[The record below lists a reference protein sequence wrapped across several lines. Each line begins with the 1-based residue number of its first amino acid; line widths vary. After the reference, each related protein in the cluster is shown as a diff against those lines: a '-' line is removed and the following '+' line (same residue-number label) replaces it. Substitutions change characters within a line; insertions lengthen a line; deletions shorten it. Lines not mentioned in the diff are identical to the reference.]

1 MESVATARTALLSG
15 LIDYAGLFPPE
26 SRTMERAVEG
36 FRDARA
42 LQSWMMDRFIVPEDR
57 LEDLAPH
64 LDREPERWPLAV
76 VMSTPFGDWSKGF
89 ADRARSLEVVALA
102 LRDIARLEIAETRI
116 PAEQVSNPALGAMLA
131 SVRASLGAIFDTVL
145 FEVALGDDWENDL
158 PRQLRA
164 IHEAAAGAKIRCGG
178 ARVGDFPS
186 PAQVATFIGAC
197 AELGLPFKAT
207 AGLHHPLRHWDGN
220 PGVKRHGFLNITG
233 AAVLAH
239 TLGLGRDEL
248 EEVVAEEDA
257 TAFELS
263 EGSFRWRHRAAT
275 VSEIERARSQFML
288 GYGSCNFTEPVA
300 DLVELGWL

>member
-1 MESVATARTALLSG
+1 MESGTTARAALLSG

-42 LQSWMMDRFIVPEDR
+42 LQSWMMDRFLVPEDR
-57 LEDLAPH
+57 LEELAPH
-64 LDREPERWPLAV
+64 LEHEPDRWPVAV
-76 VMSTPFGDWSKGF
+76 VMGTPFGTWSKGF
-89 ADRARSLEVVALA
+89 ADRARSLEVVVLA
-102 LRDIARLEIAETRI
+102 MRDSVRFEIAEVRI
-116 PAEQVSNPALGAMLA
+116 PPDHASDPTLGAMLA
-131 SVRASLGAIFDTVL
+131 SIRASLEPLFGTVL
-145 FEVALGDDWENDL
+145 FEVARTDNWETDL
-158 PRQLRA
+158 PHQLQAVR
-164 IHEAAAGAKIRCGG
+164 EARAGAKIRCGG
-178 ARVGDFPS
+178 AETGDFPS
-186 PAQVATFIGAC
+186 PVEVATFIATC

-239 TLGLGRDEL
+239 ALRLGIDEL
-248 EEVVAEEDA
+248 TELVAEEDA
-257 TAFELS
+257 GAFELS

-275 VSEIERARSQFML
+275 VPEIERARSQFML